1 MSTNYILLNKV
12 NDQQEELPTIK
23 FPESSLMFLLQVES
37 LNVMRVAQ
45 TSCMRFNFQEKVS
58 FVRKNIF
65 GTSFVLLN
73 QCVF

>member
-1 MSTNYILLNKV
+1 MSTNYILFNKV
-12 NDQQEELPTIK
+12 NDQQEELPTIL
-23 FPESSLMFLLQVES
+23 FQESSLMFLLQVES
-37 LNVMRVAQ
+37 FNVMRVAQ

>member
-12 NDQQEELPTIK
+12 NAQQEELTTIL

-45 TSCMRFNFQEKVS
+45 TSCMRFNFQENVS

-73 QCVF
+73 QCTF